1 MKLLERIRFKA
12 VLSMLIFMM
21 LYVLLGLL
29 SWNISQINDAVS
41 ENLFLPEGLALA
53 CSFLLGLR
61 PACLVILVGQFSLGT
76 FHHLPYFLNILTTLA
91 NLIVMTLGNL
101 SLRASGFLPSLARS
115 RDYLALIMVEALVLQ
130 PAIRL
135 LGRLILW
142 VLEPGSAPQWQDI
155 IDLHHFWLIEQATC
169 EVAISSFLLALNDFR
184 RHCSIQR
191 SLELSGLLSLAIWL
205 GLLLFHGHADW
216 LGLLHIISAAYLG
229 TLLMASR
236 TGMLGAMSGSII
248 LLSFTQ
254 YAMHHGHSPLEQ
266 LGDVDAQLEFI
277 NLLVLGVMLS
287 SGLLATL
294 LREREDQAHQL
305 SILVQQDPLTSL
317 YNRRHFYVTGD
328 QLLSRMRR
336 NPNTRAALL
345 ALDID
350 HFKSINDRFGHNI
363 GDQVL
368 ILFSEVLRSSL
379 RQSDILAR
387 LGGEEF
393 AILTEDNEQP
403 TRIAERL
410 RQALARELALQSI
423 LPPVT
428 FSTGITRLLATDTL
442 DSAYKRADDALYA
455 AKNSG
460 RDCIVSHEDGVWHAE
475 PVAEPGQHAYKSEWS
490 KDPHALAVS
499 AQHEGQPHG

>member
-1 MKLLERIRFKA
+1 MWRRALE
-12 VLSMLIFMM
+12 
-21 LYVLLGLL
+21 LLGLVAA
-29 SWNISQINDAVS
+29 AV
-41 ENLFLPEGLALA
+41 
-53 CSFLLGLR
+53 
-61 PACLVILVGQFSLGT
+61 
-76 FHHLPYFLNILTTLA
+76 
-91 NLIVMTLGNL
+91 
-101 SLRASGFLPSLARS
+101 
-115 RDYLALIMVEALVLQ
+115 
-130 PAIRL
+130 
-135 LGRLILW
+135 
-142 VLEPGSAPQWQDI
+142 
-155 IDLHHFWLIEQATC
+155 
-169 EVAISSFLLALNDFR
+169 
-184 RHCSIQR
+184 
-191 SLELSGLLSLAIWL
+191 WL
-205 GLLLFHGHADW
+205 GLMLFQGNADW

-236 TGMLGAMSGSII
+236 TGMLGAMTGSIV
-248 LLSFTQ
+248 LLIFTQ
-254 YAMHHGHSPLEQ
+254 YAMHHGHSPLQQ

-328 QLLSRMRR
+328 QLLARMRR
-336 NPNTRAALL
+336 NPGIHAALL

-350 HFKSINDRFGHNI
+350 HFKNINDRFGHNI

-368 ILFSEVLRSSL
+368 ILFSEVLRSTL
-379 RQSDILAR
+379 RQSDIIAR

-410 RQALARELALQSI
+410 RLALARELSNQSI
-423 LPPVT
+423 LPHVT
-428 FSTGITRLLATDTL
+428 FSTGITRFTATDTL

-455 AKNSG
+455 AKHSG

-475 PVAEPGQHAYKSEWS
+475 PADAPEPHGYKSAWS
-490 KDPHALAVS
+490 KDPHALATSVRP
-499 AQHEGQPHG
+499 EGQLHD